1 MYGRL
6 IVLCNILMD
15 RIQWFLFKS
24 ESDREVTIT
33 DPDRVKKLLYDDVVK
48 AVEEP
53 FSWNVSQA
61 SPGSDL
67 LL

>member
-15 RIQWFLFKS
+15 MIQWFLFKS

-33 DPDRVKKLLYDDVVK
+33 DPDRVNKLLYDDVVK

>member
-1 MYGRL
+1 
-6 IVLCNILMD
+6 MD
-15 RIQWFLFKS
+15 MIQWFLFK
-24 ESDREVTIT
+24 SDREVTIT
-33 DPDRVKKLLYDDVVK
+33 DPDRVKKLLYDRVNDIVK
-48 AVEEP
+48 AVEAP

>member
-24 ESDREVTIT
+24 ESDREVTIA

>member
-6 IVLCNILMD
+6 IVLCNILMN

>member
-1 MYGRL
+1 
-6 IVLCNILMD
+6 MD

>member
-6 IVLCNILMD
+6 IALCNILMD
-15 RIQWFLFKS
+15 MIQWFLFKS

>member
-6 IVLCNILMD
+6 IVLSNILMD

>member
-15 RIQWFLFKS
+15 MIQWFLFKS